1 MNAFGVFKIA
11 IQGINNRFQCKE
23 RCDHCIH
30 ECGLLNCLIQLCNCK
45 NRSAPIVYNL
55 NKRQYHQK
63 KRHRWGLRF
72 ILLTIFCESFY
83 SFNQLIDLLKHDRT
97 RKKVFDSSVYSADR
111 VLVLVYC
118 LVIIFITV
126 SFRGKSWHKR
136 VNKNLQNQHSA
147 KSVLNRVFS
156 SAPTSNRNVHASQS
170 GMRDVAINI
179 KNSNNNSNLN
189 NDQDVMAHIIHA
201 QTQMTEILETKSK
214 DKENDDDN
222 DENENENEEPKTI
235 KDRFSEVEEQDRI
248 APLQTNSAQFFASE
262 KGTIKEYFLKKGSK
276 TMFETWN
283 ACACSNK

>member
-126 SFRGKSWHKR
+126 SFRGKSWHER
-136 VNKNLQNQHSA
+136 HNKNLQHQRNMALH
-147 KSVLNRVFS
+147 LDRVFN
-156 SAPTSNRNVHASQS
+156 SARTSNRNIHASQA
-170 GMRDVAINI
+170 DINDHVTTIDI
-179 KNSNNNSNLN
+179 KNNNNN
-189 NDQDVMAHIIHA
+189 NNI
-201 QTQMTEILETKSK
+201 
-214 DKENDDDN
+214 
-222 DENENENEEPKTI
+222 
-235 KDRFSEVEEQDRI
+235 
-248 APLQTNSAQFFASE
+248 
-262 KGTIKEYFLKKGSK
+262 
-276 TMFETWN
+276 
-283 ACACSNK
+283 